1 MDRLYKIVGLFNN
14 LSILFSYDYI
24 SLIIESFII
33 LSFYLTTF
41 PRKTHGVFSLRGIF
55 LPGAGQG
62 AGAREK
68 K

>member
-41 PRKTHGVFSLRGIF
+41 AVKNNTLLIKYIILTSLYVVTN
-55 LPGAGQG
+55 LLL
-62 AGAREK
+62 
-68 K
+68 